1 MKDEKYIPIACQFY
15 DVLELHA
22 SRKEAVDIAFFESP
36 EQVKSVNSIIKDI
49 VTRDKKEY
57 LVLPDGTEVRLD
69 QIISV
74 GDTQFYGSCGF

>member
-1 MKDEKYIPIACQFY
+1 MEKEKYIPIACQFY

-22 SRKEAVDIAFFESP
+22 SRKDVVEIAYFESA
-36 EQVKSVNSIIKDI
+36 EKVKTVKEKIKDL

-57 LVLPDGTEVRLD
+57 LILPDDTAVRLD